1 MKKFLA
7 FIFVSGLTIG
17 AVCSQQVVSSSGASF
32 TNASGSL
39 SYTIG
44 EPVIATLT
52 TSDAILT
59 QGFHQTRL
67 KVTGIGDAGL
77 PGVEVSAF
85 PNPVREMIRLK
96 VTAPGM
102 NNLKYSLYDMQGKVI
117 REAELKGPETEI
129 SFSSL
134 KAATYFLKVHSA
146 GKELRVLKIVKE

>member
-1 MKKFLA
+1 M
-7 FIFVSGLTIG
+7 VSGLTLG
-17 AVCSQQVVSSSGASF
+17 VVRSQEVVSASGASF
-32 TNASGSL
+32 KNASGSL

-59 QGFHQTRL
+59 QGFHQTKL

-85 PNPVREMIRLK
+85 PNPVSEMIRLK
-96 VTAPGM
+96 VTATGM
-102 NNLKYSLYDMQGKVI
+102 NDLKYSLYNLQGKVI

-134 KAATYFLKVHSA
+134 KPATYFLKVHSA
-146 GKELRVLKIVKE
+146 GKELKVLKIIKE